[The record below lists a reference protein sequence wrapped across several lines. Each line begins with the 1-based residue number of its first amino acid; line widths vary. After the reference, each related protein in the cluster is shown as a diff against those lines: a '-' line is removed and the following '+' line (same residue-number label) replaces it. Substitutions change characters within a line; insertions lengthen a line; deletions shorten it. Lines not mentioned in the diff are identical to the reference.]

1 MALFNN
7 LCDIEEARFWHVT
20 EDAMLVIQSATH
32 STIGAM
38 CFLIKDAHL
47 PLFPISDNDPVQ
59 GRASCIFLSP
69 PGKCL
74 ESLSIREIWPTW
86 QMGRN
91 NTSAWPEVENEVG
104 CHHAEQGWGRQKPTG
119 RMLCMSPRLG
129 SGRARRVRRPEP
141 GAGNAK

>member
-1 MALFNN
+1 MALFSN
-7 LCDIEEARFWHVT
+7 LCGIEEARFWHVS
-20 EDAMLVIQSATH
+20 EDAMLVIQSVSH
-32 STIGAM
+32 STIGSV
-38 CFLIKDAHL
+38 CSLVKDAYL
-47 PLFPISDNDPVQ
+47 PFSPISDNAPEL

-104 CHHAEQGWGRQKPTG
+104 CHHAEQGWGKQKPTG
-119 RMLCMSPRLG
+119 RMLYNLPRLG
-129 SGRARRVRRPEP
+129 SGGARRVPE
-141 GAGNAK
+141 A